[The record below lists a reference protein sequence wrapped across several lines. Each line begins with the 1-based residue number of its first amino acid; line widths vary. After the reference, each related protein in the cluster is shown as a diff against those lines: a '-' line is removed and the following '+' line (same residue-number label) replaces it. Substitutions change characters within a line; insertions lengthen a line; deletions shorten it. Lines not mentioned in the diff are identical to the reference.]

1 MLVCK
6 YSLKM
11 FMVGRSGS
19 VIQDALHLTLPS
31 SIVDQILMHWYAE
44 HLLRLRHYL
53 REGVKGINE
62 GTMLN
67 SLAHHHPSIYC
78 KS

>member
-1 MLVCK
+1 MHMIIIHVIK
-6 YSLKM
+6 QMWLKM
-11 FMVGRSGS
+11 PYYL
-19 VIQDALHLTLPS
+19 ILAS

-44 HLLRLRHYL
+44 HLLRLRRYL
-53 REGVKGINE
+53 HEGVKGINE

-67 SLAHHHPSIYC
+67 SLAHHHPSTYC